1 MSREQ
6 TFLEFYH
13 EHRFK
18 DQWHYYVR
26 MGKEYEAAQ
35 QQASLFV
42 AALMILAAV
51 ASAGAAAGAQPKA
64 WWAVFATALPAI
76 AGLGLAMQRLYAYER
91 LAKLYGDAVAALAG
105 IKSEPPI
112 PGATNEQISAFVAR
126 VERILTREQ
135 GQWGQI
141 TEELKLPG
149 EVPDPHE

>member
-6 TFLEFYH
+6 SFLEFYH

-18 DQWHYYVR
+18 DQRDYYVR
-26 MGKEYEAAQ
+26 MRMEYEAAQ

-64 WWAVFATALPAI
+64 WWAVFATALPAV

-91 LAKLYGDAVAALAG
+91 LAKLYGDAVAALGG
-105 IKSEPPI
+105 IRSKPPI
-112 PGATNEQISAFVAR
+112 PGATNEQIGAFVAR

-141 TEELKLPG
+141 TEELKLLAG
-149 EVPDPHE
+149 APDPPE